1 MQQSGLGHQRLG
13 GDLRTEQVA
22 DRRGVGHA
30 VAHLRSAVGKDH
42 AGARQNPAG
51 TGTTPQ
57 GGEHGREKVGRHL
70 IVRIKK
76 GHVTACHCAQS
87 AIACR
92 IGAGPWLVE
101 QAGLEK
107 TGRMRLQ
114 PVCRHRTTVVG
125 RAVVDHNEQHGG
137 MCLRGHRIEAAHDHA
152 GTVAHGHNDGDRRH
166 RGRRYFAVRGGNG
179 FDSGEARRGSGG
191 EHEKTGKRD
200 GK

>member
-22 DRRGVGHA
+22 NRRGVGHA
-30 VAHLRSAVGKDH
+30 VAHLHGAVGKDH

-51 TGTTPQ
+51 TGATPQ
-57 GGEHGREKVGRHL
+57 GGEHGDEKVGRHL
-70 IVRIKK
+70 IVRIEK

-87 AIACR
+87 AIARR

-107 TGRMRLQ
+107 TRRMRLQ
-114 PVCRHRTTVVG
+114 PVCHHRTTVVG
-125 RAVVDHNEQHGG
+125 RAVVDHNEPHCGIR
-137 MCLRGHRIEAAHDHA
+137 LRDYRIEAAHDHA

-166 RGRRYFAVRGGNG
+166 RGRRCFAVCGGNN
-179 FDSGEARRGSGG
+179 FDSGAARRGSGG
-191 EHEKTGKRD
+191 NHEKTGKRD
-200 GK
+200 EK